1 VSIICVGHAA
11 LDRVFTVDQ
20 WPTGSA
26 KIVATRFEESG
37 GGMCT
42 LTKDDFWADDLWQ
55 RSVIAARDPA
65 LFQIWKNWIRAH
77 Q

>member
-1 VSIICVGHAA
+1 MSIICVGHAA

-37 GGMCT
+37 GGMAANAAVGIAR
-42 LTKDDFWADDLWQ
+42 LGADVGLQ
-55 RSVIAARDPA
+55 ATC
-65 LFQIWKNWIRAH
+65 
-77 Q
+77 